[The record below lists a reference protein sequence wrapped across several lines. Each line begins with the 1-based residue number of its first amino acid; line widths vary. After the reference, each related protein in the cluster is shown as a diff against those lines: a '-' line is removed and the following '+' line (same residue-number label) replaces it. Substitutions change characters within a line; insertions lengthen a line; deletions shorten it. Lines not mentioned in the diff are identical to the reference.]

1 MLEKRTK
8 MVEIVLEKRTKM
20 VEKALEKRTK
30 QKKRIAVGQ
39 FCGKES

>member
-39 FCGKES
+39 FVSQP